1 MSKNIFEFTIQFKD
15 DPIFTNLQTVRTH
28 LLYSLFSNFSEIHA
42 LVLSQ
47 NIQQYP
53 QNAGNFFNLLTS
65 VDSIKKFNEEQL
77 TKIAATFMR
86 SLQNSSFSTI
96 VNKITDPL
104 QCLIYFL
111 KYFFIPVR
119 LDFNTIPSNLQLQFT
134 QTYLTAVVLS
144 IVTRDV
150 YQKYNELIQNMEI
163 YNKCI
168 NRFLDEKKGLN
179 TCDKAKSR
187 LTFTVVDKYLNSRP
201 DNSNPEQVF
210 ITNFNKLFIYSSIEV
225 VKKFCPNYNVVKTAN
240 QKYDGSWLSPF
251 DEDVNTQIKTL
262 TQMI

>member
-111 KYFFIPVR
+111 KRI
-119 LDFNTIPSNLQLQFT
+119 
-134 QTYLTAVVLS
+134 LTSLLS
-144 IVTRDV
+144 
-150 YQKYNELIQNMEI
+150 
-163 YNKCI
+163 
-168 NRFLDEKKGLN
+168 
-179 TCDKAKSR
+179 
-187 LTFTVVDKYLNSRP
+187 
-201 DNSNPEQVF
+201 
-210 ITNFNKLFIYSSIEV
+210 FIYISLE
-225 VKKFCPNYNVVKTAN
+225 
-240 QKYDGSWLSPF
+240 
-251 DEDVNTQIKTL
+251 L
-262 TQMI
+262 TTYFNISFTSFL